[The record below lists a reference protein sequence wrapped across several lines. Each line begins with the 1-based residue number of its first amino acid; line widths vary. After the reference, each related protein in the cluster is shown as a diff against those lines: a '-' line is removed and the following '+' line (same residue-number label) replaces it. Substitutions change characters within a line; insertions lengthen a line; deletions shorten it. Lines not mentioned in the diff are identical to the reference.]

1 METESETGKS
11 MQETQHNTAE
21 EARQK
26 RYIYMTQTPIPRLIR
41 DLSIPTII
49 SMLVSG
55 LYNMADTFF
64 VGKLSTQATAAV
76 GIVFFHHGDHSGGW
90 IFLWTWF
97 GQLYVEKAGC
107 RRYKG
112 SF

>member
-11 MQETQHNTAE
+11 MQETEHNTAD

-49 SMLVSG
+49 SMLVS
-55 LYNMADTFF
+55 
-64 VGKLSTQATAAV
+64 
-76 GIVFFHHGDHSGGW
+76 
-90 IFLWTWF
+90 
-97 GQLYVEKAGC
+97 
-107 RRYKG
+107 
-112 SF
+112 